1 MTLYFYTANMGRP
14 PRKTQGARP
23 CHSLIFQALL
33 CGRSPV
39 SS

>member
-1 MTLYFYTANMGRP
+1 MTLCFYTYNMGRP

-23 CHSLIFQALL
+23 CHSLIFRALL
-33 CGRSPV
+33 PGKSLV